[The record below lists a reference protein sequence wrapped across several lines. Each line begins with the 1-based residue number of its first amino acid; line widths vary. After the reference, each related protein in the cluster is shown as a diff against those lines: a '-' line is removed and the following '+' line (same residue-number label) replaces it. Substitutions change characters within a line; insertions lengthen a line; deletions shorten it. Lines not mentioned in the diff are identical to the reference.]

1 MIFTDQ
7 KILDFIA
14 DQADVRLRVQR
25 SVNHVQIC
33 QNTTMKYQFSQDY
46 DVDSRYRGLENA
58 VDNAPGKAFAKS
70 YIARG
75 RNARKADIT
84 AQRQEDDRFVVAG
97 PGQSLYSFK
106 NSFRASK

>member
-1 MIFTDQ
+1 MVFTDQ
-7 KILDFIA
+7 KIFDFVT

-25 SVNHVQIC
+25 LINHVQIC
-33 QNTTMKYQFSQDY
+33 QNTTMQYQFSQDY
-46 DVDSRYRGLENA
+46 NVDSRYRGLENA

-70 YIARG
+70 YITRG

-84 AQRQEDDRFVVAG
+84 SQRQADDRFVVAG

>member
-1 MIFTDQ
+1 M
-7 KILDFIA
+7 
-14 DQADVRLRVQR
+14 RLRVQR

-33 QNTTMKYQFSQDY
+33 QNTTMQYQFSQDY

-58 VDNAPGKAFAKS
+58 VDNTPGKAFAKS

-75 RNARKADIT
+75 RNAQEADT
-84 AQRQEDDRFVVAG
+84 TSQRREDDRFVVAG

-106 NSFRASK
+106 IAFRASK